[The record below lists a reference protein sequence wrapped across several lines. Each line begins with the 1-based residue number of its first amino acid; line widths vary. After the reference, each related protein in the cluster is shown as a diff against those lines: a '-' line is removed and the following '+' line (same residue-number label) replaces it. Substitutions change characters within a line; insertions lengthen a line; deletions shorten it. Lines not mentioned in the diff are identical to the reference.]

1 MSYGPSQEVERKEK
15 VFEEEVD
22 REEEL
27 GKKVGKEEDGEEE
40 ALAHPL
46 ACMNIGRGVT
56 HPPS

>member
-1 MSYGPSQEVERKEK
+1 VSHGPSQEVERKEK

-27 GKKVGKEEDGEEE
+27 GKKVGEEDGEEE
-40 ALAHPL
+40 ALARPL
-46 ACMNIGRGVT
+46 AHMNVGRGVT

>member
-1 MSYGPSQEVERKEK
+1 MSHGPSQEVERKEK

-27 GKKVGKEEDGEEE
+27 GKEVGKEEHGEEE
-40 ALAHPL
+40 ALARPVVP
-46 ACMNIGRGVT
+46 NEFGRGVT